1 MRFRPLPAVALLS
14 AVLLALAA
22 APIFSDSPE
31 PTQVIGMQLKSVVDT
46 LGLPQNMFTFRGSD
60 ADRDD
65 VVFYYPN
72 HLYLFWFKD
81 RVWQVRYD
89 RAATVNFHGI
99 SLGMSRSEVEAA
111 VHERPLVAQGDSL
124 YFDLAGS
131 SFPVRVRVVLA
142 GDTVSDLYVYRSDY

>member
-1 MRFRPLPAVALLS
+1 MRRRA
-14 AVLLALAA
+14 LLALSLFLAVCA
-22 APIFSDSPE
+22 GPLLADSRE
-31 PTQVIGMQLKSVVDT
+31 ATQVLGMGLKSALDT
-46 LGLPQNMFTFRGSD
+46 FGLPQSMFTFRGSEE
-60 ADRDD
+60 DRDD
-65 VVFYYPN
+65 VVFYYPD
-72 HLYLFWFKD
+72 HMYLFWFKD
-81 RVWQVRYD
+81 RVWQIRFD
-89 RAATVNFHGI
+89 RWATVNFHGI